1 MHPSPFFVFF
11 LDIDF
16 ERDLLVVDLVFI
28 EVFDFLEET
37 EPDLFFFTNFFFL
50 DFEFDLDL
58 LLDLELEAFF
68 LPGLFYFFF
77 FEGDLDFEFDLS
89 ELFLDLLLLGVG
101 KDYK

>member
-1 MHPSPFFVFF
+1 
-11 LDIDF
+11 
-16 ERDLLVVDLVFI
+16 LVFI
-28 EVFDFLEET
+28 EVFDFLEDI
-37 EPDLFFFTNFFFL
+37 EPDLFFFTNCFFL

-68 LPGLFYFFF
+68 LPRLFYFFF

-101 KDYK
+101 RDYK